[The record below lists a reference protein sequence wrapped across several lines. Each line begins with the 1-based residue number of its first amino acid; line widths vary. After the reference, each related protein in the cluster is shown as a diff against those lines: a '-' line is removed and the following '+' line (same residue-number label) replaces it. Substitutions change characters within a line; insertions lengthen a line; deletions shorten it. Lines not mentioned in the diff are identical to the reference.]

1 MSGSFAQGTFLLTGL
16 AHLAF
21 CLSSTVFAGWLPRPT
36 RSPCFWWCDFR
47 RTSGTTQ
54 PSDHFQSTTSRFT
67 CAYGVAS
74 LGAIR
79 GLWKFSWGHV
89 LIFRTVPSAN
99 TLIRWVN
106 ENAFAPIVRARPCP
120 TFGRPVHL
128 GVAPIDYGP
137 VFLLMPSGFP
147 EQRLQVHLV
156 CIQLRL
162 RARIGL
168 SIPLFYS
175 AGK

>member
-1 MSGSFAQGTFLLTGL
+1 MRRTSSPVIGADALPGNLQVLPLVHFVDQRVDLPRPRRIDPVRESPRSAMFGSFAQGTFHLTGL

-74 LGAIR
+74 LGATR
-79 GLWKFSWGHV
+79 GPWKFSWGHA

-99 TLIRWVN
+99 TLVRWVY

-120 TFGRPVHL
+120 TFGRPVR
-128 GVAPIDYGP
+128 P
-137 VFLLMPSGFP
+137 
-147 EQRLQVHLV
+147 
-156 CIQLRL
+156 
-162 RARIGL
+162 
-168 SIPLFYS
+168 
-175 AGK
+175 